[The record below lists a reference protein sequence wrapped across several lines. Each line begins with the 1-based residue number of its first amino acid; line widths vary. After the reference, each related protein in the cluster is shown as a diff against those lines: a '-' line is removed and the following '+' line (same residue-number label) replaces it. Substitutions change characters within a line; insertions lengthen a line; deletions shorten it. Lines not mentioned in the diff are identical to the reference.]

1 MCIVIMI
8 GDRKLVDMAQNSSNK
23 SVLLHD
29 GGDNGVDEKPSMTN
43 LIVNYLPQTMS
54 QDDIRSLFGS
64 VGDIDS
70 CKLIRDK
77 ATGNCCQLYMFY
89 STCVGFGV
97 LLSTCFML

>member
-1 MCIVIMI
+1 
-8 GDRKLVDMAQNSSNK
+8 MAQNSNNK
-23 SVLLHD
+23 TVLHD
-29 GGDNGVDEKPSMTN
+29 GGDNGIDDKSSMTN

-77 ATGNCCQLYMFY
+77 ATGNKCCIYFI
-89 STCVGFGV
+89 
-97 LLSTCFML
+97 

>member
-1 MCIVIMI
+1 MYFYVINS
-8 GDRKLVDMAQNSSNK
+8 GDRKQTNMAHS
-23 SVLLHD
+23 
-29 GGDNGVDEKPSMTN
+29 NGVNSGVKVVQREVTDISNDNLSLLTN

-77 ATGNCCQLYMFY
+77 VTGMSINN
-89 STCVGFGV
+89 
-97 LLSTCFML
+97 